1 VTIASYTDLQTACGT
16 FLNRTDLAGAIPDF
30 IALFEAR
37 AKRELREW
45 LTFTVTATNLTTDY
59 MLPATVSDVI
69 GVWHN
74 DGPSGAHNRPIHL
87 ITGEEYHLWMESSSS
102 AGSLVELV
110 YVDYDADAPATV
122 LRFYPPASSTG
133 PLANL
138 KVEAVKVLPALSASQ
153 TTNALLR
160 EAPDAYLYGSLAE
173 SAPYLQH
180 DERLPMWEARTKEVI
195 RDLRILSERR
205 RFGALPRARL
215 ARTVF

>member
-1 VTIASYTDLQTACGT
+1 MAITSYAELQTSVAS
-16 FLNRTDLAGAIPDF
+16 FLARSDLTGVIPDF
-30 IALFEAR
+30 ITMFEAR

-59 MLPATVSDVI
+59 TLPATVSDVL

-74 DGPSGAHNRPIHL
+74 DGPSGANNRPLHM
-87 ITGEEYHLWMESSSS
+87 ITGEEYHLWMESDST
-102 AGSLVELV
+102 AGGPVDLV

-122 LRFYPPASSTG
+122 LRFYRPASVTG

-160 EAPDAYLYGSLAE
+160 EAPDLYLFGSCAE
-173 SAPYLQH
+173 AAKYLQH
-180 DERLPMWEARTKEVI
+180 DERVALWSAD
-195 RDLRILSERR
+195 RDAGFRNLRVLSERR
-205 RFGALPRARL
+205 RYGALPRARL